1 MAAVESGEAS
11 AVAEIVARHPLNRG
25 SLIPI
30 LQEVQEHYGYLPEAA
45 MDGLAQYLNLSPNE
59 VYGVATFYTQFRFQ
73 PPGEHT
79 IHVCQGTACHVRGG
93 AEILQ
98 EFEHRLGVEAGETT
112 PDGRFDLRRVACLGC
127 CALSP
132 VVSVDG
138 HVFAEVTR
146 TKVPSILAKY
156 RGKKEGA
163 ES

>member
-1 MAAVESGEAS
+1 MATTMTVDTAAVAD
-11 AVAEIVARHPLNRG
+11 IVARYPVNRG

-30 LQEVQEHYGYLPEAA
+30 LQDVQDHYGYLPESV
-45 MDGLAQYLNLSPNE
+45 MDDLAERLGLSPNE
-59 VYGVATFYTQFRFQ
+59 VYGVATFYTQFRFE

-98 EFEHRLGVEAGETT
+98 EFEHRLGIEAGGST

-127 CALSP
+127 CALAP

-138 HVFAEVTR
+138 HVFAGVTR
-146 TKVPSILAKY
+146 AKAPGILAKY
-156 RGKKEGA
+156 RANEEAPG
-163 ES
+163 S